1 MHHDSKRLAFLNSQ
15 YRKACELVIATN
27 QEKIE
32 VLSHLVGWPGGE
44 CATAAT
50 KRYEATIRKYK
61 RELTRC

>member
-32 VLSHLVGWPGGE
+32 ALRDLVSWGE
-44 CATAAT
+44 YDALTIT
-50 KRYEATIRKYK
+50 KNAEATIRKYK